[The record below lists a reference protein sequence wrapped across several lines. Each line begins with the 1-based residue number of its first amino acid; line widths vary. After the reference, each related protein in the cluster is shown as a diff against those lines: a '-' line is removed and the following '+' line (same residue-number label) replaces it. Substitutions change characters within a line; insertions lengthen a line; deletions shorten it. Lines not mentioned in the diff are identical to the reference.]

1 MAKDHSTETFGSW
14 SKGLLCSPRIDRD
27 TGAKVKTERH
37 PDFLFLL
44 HIIKERSQDAD
55 KHGHYSAGVEKKRGR
70 YSRIWFCCRQRQFWL
85 IADRETSFYPYSNL
99 QTGDKKEAAC
109 SMKFHGNYYAKL
121 APKHHT

>member
-55 KHGHYSAGVEKKRGR
+55 KHGHYSAGVEKKNVVDILESG
-70 YSRIWFCCRQRQFWL
+70 SVVVK
-85 IADRETSFYPYSNL
+85 DNS
-99 QTGDKKEAAC
+99 G
-109 SMKFHGNYYAKL
+109 
-121 APKHHT
+121 